1 MTAVSAASQ
10 TPAAGQQPPV
20 NWNAKPPWGEQPELL
35 FDQQRKAPFKVFDNL
50 WHVGIQTSPNF
61 LLVTNP
67 PPFVAGPA
75 RLTAWFD
82 AIIALM
88 NQKLA
93 LENDSARSATRERPV
108 SIGNPSSCETT

>member
-1 MTAVSAASQ
+1 VGRSA
-10 TPAAGQQPPV
+10 
-20 NWNAKPPWGEQPELL
+20 KLL

-61 LLVTNP
+61 LLVTNQH
-67 PPFVAGPA
+67 PFVAGPA

-88 NQKLA
+88 NQNWGS
-93 LENDSARSATRERPV
+93 EMIRHGRPR
-108 SIGNPSSCETT
+108 GGGPCR

>member
-1 MTAVSAASQ
+1 
-10 TPAAGQQPPV
+10 
-20 NWNAKPPWGEQPELL
+20 
-35 FDQQRKAPFKVFDNL
+35 
-50 WHVGIQTSPNF
+50 
-61 LLVTNP
+61 
-67 PPFVAGPA
+67 VAGPA